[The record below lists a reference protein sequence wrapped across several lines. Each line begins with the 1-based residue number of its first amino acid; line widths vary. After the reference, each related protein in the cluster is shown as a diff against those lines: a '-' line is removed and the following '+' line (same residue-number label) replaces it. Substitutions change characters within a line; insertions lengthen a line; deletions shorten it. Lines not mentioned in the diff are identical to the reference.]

1 MSDENDST
9 RMPRVLPLAFALWL
23 PILVAIFILAGCATV
38 KDYASCDNAQVA
50 VRLAQRLADRVC
62 PIAP

>member
-1 MSDENDST
+1 MSDENHST
-9 RMPRVLPLAFALWL
+9 RMPRIL
-23 PILVAIFILAGCATV
+23 PIVAIFFLTGCATV
-38 KDYASCDNAQVA
+38 KDYASCDNAQAA